1 MIKDFDG
8 DIGVFGGQ
16 EKDAGDEIGIDLSRV
31 LTRLLPAPTQMG
43 SDGLKWARMGS
54 VAMMLT
60 RIGVDKG

>member
-1 MIKDFDG
+1 MYLRFGDNNTGVGG

-43 SDGLKWARMGS
+43 SDGLRWAQMGNEWQ
-54 VAMMLT
+54 
-60 RIGVDKG
+60 